1 MQLTERRTPAL
12 RPLIR
17 AAGLALAAL
26 LLCAAPALAQQQIDP
41 SVPTN
46 IPPENQNDFKGYLDQ
61 VMDDIMTTN
70 GPVILNAG
78 NTLWR
83 GLAAIVVVWT
93 GVKIAMSGTFSMWT
107 IIELVIGLWIPWVM
121 LQFYATPIPG
131 VGFTFPGMIAGG
143 GNWLHSFFLADI
155 VPAMQIELSNLVQ
168 TQTTAVSDAWAGTS
182 WLELYTALGDVVGT
196 LMIGTSMMLSIFLCL
211 VVIYAVT
218 YAQVI
223 WAQMAMLILTFI
235 GPMMIPWLVFEPM
248 AFLFWGWF
256 RSMITF
262 ALYGAIAGAIMRV
275 FMSVCLGYITT
286 FSQVSDIQ
294 SPVQMVSWLLILL
307 PLMVAGVLSS
317 LKVGELA
324 GMLVSGGGGGG
335 AGMTGAL
342 MMAATGGKAM
352 LAGKAASAAG
362 VSK

>member
-1 MQLTERRTPAL
+1 MHTTRYAALHGRTPASRSGAL

-26 LLCAAPALAQQQIDP
+26 LLCVAPALAQQQIDP
-41 SVPTN
+41 SVPTR
-46 IPPENQNDFKGYLDQ
+46 IPDENLHDFKGYLDQ
-61 VMDDIMTTN
+61 VMNDIMTTN

-93 GVKIAMSGTFSMWT
+93 GVKIAMSGTFSMWS
-107 IIELVIGLWIPWVM
+107 IVELVIGLWIPWVM

-131 VGFTFPGMIAGG
+131 MAMTFPGMIAGG
-143 GNWLHSFFLADI
+143 GNWLHSFFLSDI
-155 VPAMQIELSNLVQ
+155 VPAMQTELSNLVQ
-168 TQTTAVSDAWAGTS
+168 IHTTALNDAWAGTS
-182 WLELYTALGDVVGT
+182 WLELYTALGDVLGT
-196 LMIGTSMMLSIFLCL
+196 LVIGTSMSLLIFLCL

-248 AFLFWGWF
+248 SFLFWGWF

-275 FMSVCLGYITT
+275 FMSVSLGFLTT
-286 FSQVSDIQ
+286 FTGAADVA

-307 PLMVAGVLSS
+307 PLMVAGVQDRPTRTAPAERG
-317 LKVGELA
+317 VGWDTRWD
-324 GMLVSGGGGGG
+324 
-335 AGMTGAL
+335 TGP
-342 MMAATGGKAM
+342 
-352 LAGKAASAAG
+352 ASAAVYSPTSHRIAG
-362 VSK
+362 G